1 VPPVTGAPHPLAE
14 PGRRQAGPN
23 HSRSDGLSVP
33 AYGRSSLAELLPAI
47 LAGLGVAGFVDLLGL
62 APALAGV
69 RRVVLLLVDG
79 LGEHNLAANSEAA
92 PVIASLPSPIGAL
105 QAASPSTT
113 PVSLATLSTGVPPGE
128 HGIVGFTVAVPGTDR
143 LLTHIEWG
151 TDPSPKEWQPAR
163 TIFERAAQ
171 AGVSVHAAGPARF
184 IGSGL
189 TEATYRGASY
199 LTAVGPGDLV
209 ARAVSATGDG
219 RPSLLYAYHG
229 NLDMTGHIRGCAS
242 DAWRFELGQVDALVA
257 SILTFMKPDTALV
270 VTADHGMLDV
280 ATDGKLDLDAN
291 RDAPDGADAAALA
304 AGVRVVAGEP
314 RARFLYTQAG
324 ATGDVLAAWSAVLG
338 ERAWVMSR
346 EQAIDEGLFGPTV
359 LAGHVERI
367 GNVLAWARGSFALTA
382 SRREPGAHSLIGY
395 HGSLTAA
402 ELDVPVRIGRG

>member
-1 VPPVTGAPHPLAE
+1 MSGAPRLPAQ
-14 PGRRQAGPN
+14 PGRPVQLGPN
-23 HSRSDGLSVP
+23 HSRPHGLSVP
-33 AYGRSSLAELLPAI
+33 VYGQSSLAELLPAI
-47 LAGLGVAGFVDLLGL
+47 MAGLGVAGFVDSIGL
-62 APALAGV
+62 TPALAGV
-69 RRVVLLLVDG
+69 RHIVLLLVDG
-79 LGEHNLAANSEAA
+79 LGEHNLAANSAAA
-92 PVIASLPSPIGAL
+92 PVMTSLPSPIGAL

-113 PVSLATLSTGVPPGE
+113 PVSLATLTTGVPPGA

-151 TDPSPKEWQPAR
+151 TDPSPEQWQPAS
-163 TIFERAAQ
+163 TIFERAAR
-171 AGVSVHAAGPARF
+171 AGVSVHAAGPAKF

-189 TEATYRGASY
+189 TEATYRGAKY

-209 ARAVSATGDG
+209 ARAVCAPADG

-229 NLDMTGHIRGCAS
+229 DLDMTGHIRGCTS

-257 SILTFMKPDTALV
+257 SILTAMGPDTAVV

-280 ATDGKLDLDAN
+280 ASEDKIDLDASH
-291 RDAPDGADAAALA
+291 DAPGGTDAAALA

-346 EQAIDEGLFGPTV
+346 EQAIDEGLFGPV
-359 LAGHVERI
+359 VQSAHVERI
-367 GNVLAWARGSFALTA
+367 GNVVAWACGAFAFTA
-382 SRREPGAHSLIGY
+382 SRREPGANALIGY

-402 ELDVPVRIGRG
+402 ELDVPVRIGRS